1 MQVETYGW
9 YKMKQEHKKT
19 CKVTCVFNANADQ
32 NISNTHQLAAFRI
45 YDIVSN
51 ESDVSRNIHALQRKF
66 LVFSC
71 VFSSLSAVMS
81 HMCICNLRC
90 NCSKMCCVHYCY
102 DSA

>member
-32 NISNTHQLAAFRI
+32 DVSNTSLCHSAKDLWYSRGFN
-45 YDIVSN
+45 VSN
-51 ESDVSRNIHALQRKF
+51 ESDVFRNIQVLQWKV
-66 LVFSC
+66 LVFHDS
-71 VFSSLSAVMS
+71 SSLSAVIS

-90 NCSKMCCVHYCY
+90 NCSKM
-102 DSA
+102 